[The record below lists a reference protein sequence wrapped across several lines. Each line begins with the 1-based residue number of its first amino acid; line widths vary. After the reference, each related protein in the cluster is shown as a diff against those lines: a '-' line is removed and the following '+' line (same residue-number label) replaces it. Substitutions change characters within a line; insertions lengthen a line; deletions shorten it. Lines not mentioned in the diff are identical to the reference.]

1 VLRSRS
7 FRIEA
12 PRPLPVQID
21 GDVGGETPLDILVR
35 PAAIRVIAPAAKRG
49 T

>member
-1 VLRSRS
+1 MTFDV
-7 FRIEA
+7 RIGIN
-12 PRPLPVQID
+12 PISWTNDDLPAL
-21 GDVGGETPLDILVR
+21 GGETPLDILVR